1 MADPPPIP
9 GGWLP
14 PQPPS
19 GPRPQEP
26 PQTSPQAP
34 ERQVPVFVRAS
45 AETGTNGLAI
55 AALVCAISSLGLLLL
70 SLGLSFAFWLP
81 LAIGGW
87 VCALRAPRDVRPG
100 QRKAG
105 LVLAIAAVALSVIA
119 AVVWIVLIAAGFSVE
134 ELQQNLEQELERQRR
149 TGG

>member
-26 PQTSPQAP
+26 PQAP
-34 ERQVPVFVRAS
+34 EGQVPVFVRAS
-45 AETGTNGLAI
+45 EERGTNGLAV

-70 SLGLSFAFWLP
+70 SLGLSFAFSLP
-81 LAIGGW
+81 LGIGGW
-87 VCALRAPRDVRPG
+87 VCAARAARDIRPG

-105 LVLAIAAVALSVIA
+105 LVLSIAAVAVSVTA
-119 AVVWIVLIAAGFSVE
+119 AVVWIALIAAGFSVE

-149 TGG
+149 RDG

>member
-26 PQTSPQAP
+26 PPTP
-34 ERQVPVFVRAS
+34 EGQVPVFVRA
-45 AETGTNGLAI
+45 AGETGTNGLAI
-55 AALVCAISSLGLLLL
+55 AALVCAISSVGLLLL
-70 SLGLSFAFWLP
+70 SLGLSFAFSLP
-81 LAIGGW
+81 LGIGGW
-87 VCALRAPRDVRPG
+87 VCAARAPRDVRPG

-105 LVLAIAAVALSVIA
+105 LVLSIAAVALSVTA

-149 TGG
+149 AGS

>member
-19 GPRPQEP
+19 GPLPQEP
-26 PQTSPQAP
+26 PRAP
-34 ERQVPVFVRAS
+34 ERQGPVFIRA
-45 AETGTNGLAI
+45 AGEEGTNGLAI
-55 AALVCAISSLGLLLL
+55 AAIVCAISSLGMLLI
-70 SLGLSFAFWLP
+70 SLGLSFAFSLP
-81 LAIGGW
+81 LGIGGW
-87 VCALRAPRDVRPG
+87 VCAVRARRDVRPG

-105 LVLAIAAVALSVIA
+105 LVLAIAAVALSVTA

-134 ELQQNLEQELERQRR
+134 ELQRNLEQELERQRR
-149 TGG
+149 AGS

>member
-1 MADPPPIP
+1 MADTPPLP

-19 GPRPQEP
+19 PPRPQEP
-26 PQTSPQAP
+26 LQAP
-34 ERQVPVFVRAS
+34 DRQVPVFVRS
-45 AETGTNGLAI
+45 SEETGTNGLAI
-55 AALVCAISSLGLLLL
+55 AAIVCAVSSLGLLLL
-70 SLGLSFAFWLP
+70 SLGLSFAFS
-81 LAIGGW
+81 LALGIGGW
-87 VCALRAPRDVRPG
+87 VSAARAPRDVRPG

-105 LVLAIAAVALSVIA
+105 LVLAIAAVALSVAA

-149 TGG
+149 AGS

>member
-1 MADPPPIP
+1 MADPPHIP

-19 GPRPQEP
+19 ASRPQEP
-26 PQTSPQAP
+26 PQAP
-34 ERQVPVFVRAS
+34 EHQVPVFVRAS
-45 AETGTNGLAI
+45 EETGTNGLAI
-55 AALVCAISSLGLLLL
+55 AAIVCAISSFGLLLL
-70 SLGLSFAFWLP
+70 SLGLSFAFSLP

-87 VCALRAPRDVRPG
+87 VCAARAPRDVRPG
-100 QRKAG
+100 QRKTA
-105 LVLAIAAVALSVIA
+105 LVLSIAAVALSVTA

-149 TGG
+149 AGS

>member
-19 GPRPQEP
+19 DPRPQEP
-26 PQTSPQAP
+26 PQAP

-45 AETGTNGLAI
+45 KETGTNGLAV
-55 AALVCAISSLGLLLL
+55 AALVCAISSLCLLLL
-70 SLGLSFAFWLP
+70 SLGLSFAFSLP
-81 LAIGGW
+81 LGIGGW
-87 VCALRAPRDVRPG
+87 VCAARAARDVRPG

-105 LVLAIAAVALSVIA
+105 LVLSIAAVALSVTA

-134 ELQQNLEQELERQRR
+134 ELQQNLERELERQRR

>member
-1 MADPPPIP
+1 MADPPIP

-19 GPRPQEP
+19 ASRPQEP
-26 PQTSPQAP
+26 PQAP
-34 ERQVPVFVRAS
+34 ERQTPVFVRAS

-55 AALVCAISSLGLLLL
+55 AAVVCAISSIGLVLL
-70 SLGLSFAFWLP
+70 SLGLSFAFSLP

-87 VCALRAPRDVRPG
+87 VCAHRAPRDVRPG

-105 LVLAIAAVALSVIA
+105 LALSIAAVALSVTA

-134 ELQQNLEQELERQRR
+134 ELQRNLEQELERQRR
-149 TGG
+149 AGS

>member
-19 GPRPQEP
+19 APRPQEP
-26 PQTSPQAP
+26 PQTPLQAP

-45 AETGTNGLAI
+45 EERGTNGLAV
-55 AALVCAISSLGLLLL
+55 AAIVCAISSLGLLLL
-70 SLGLSFAFWLP
+70 SLGLSFAFSLP
-81 LAIGGW
+81 LGIGGW
-87 VCALRAPRDVRPG
+87 VCAARAARDVRPG

-105 LVLAIAAVALSVIA
+105 LVLSIAAVAVSVTA

-149 TGG
+149 TDG